1 MKDGNK
7 ELQTANCK
15 LQIANWATP
24 DHVKLGSAVRRRG
37 ITRTRSARAVCI
49 HPERA
54 NKEIAP
60 PSPLSPLPSPFITIV
75 LVLAFVVSRAWAD
88 EKDDERSAAK
98 LITPPAER
106 SIDLGLK
113 WLASVQ
119 RDDGGIGSGPTRGNV
134 AVCGLSGMA
143 MIAGGSTPGR
153 GPYGKS
159 LNRCVDYLLAQCQPS
174 GFIVGPETTHGPM
187 YGHGFATMFLGECY
201 GMSPRA
207 ELREK
212 LAKAVKLIVGCQNKD
227 GGWRYQPVRADAD
240 ISVTVCEIMALRA
253 ARNAGLFVPNETI
266 ERAIDYVRRSQ
277 NADGGFMY
285 MIQGGESAFPRSAAA
300 VAALYSAG
308 VYKDPKIDKGLD
320 YLMQFIPGEGVARR
334 DNGYYFYGHYYAV
347 QAMWQA
353 GGDRWRRWYPAV
365 RDELV
370 SKQREDGSWLAPE
383 GNECG
388 TAMALIVLQMP
399 NNCLPIFQ
407 R

>member
-1 MKDGNK
+1 MR
-7 ELQTANCK
+7 
-15 LQIANWATP
+15 IANWGTP
-24 DHVKLGSAVRRRG
+24 DETKRGSAMRRHW
-37 ITRTRSARAVCI
+37 ITGTRSARAVCF
-49 HPERA
+49 HAERA
-54 NKEIAP
+54 NEAP
-60 PSPLSPLPSPFITIV
+60 LFFLPSPRSPVFNLQFAIFILQSAIF
-75 LVLAFVVSRAWAD
+75 LLLSSPALAD
-88 EKDDERSAAK
+88 DKDDEKSAAK
-98 LITPPAER
+98 LITPAAER

-113 WLASVQ
+113 WLVSVQ
-119 RDDGGIGSGPTRGNV
+119 RDDGGIGSGPTRDNV
-134 AVCGLSGMA
+134 AVCGLAGMA
-143 MIAGGSTPGR
+143 MIAGGSPPGR
-153 GPYGKS
+153 GPFGGP
-159 LNRCVDYLLAQCQPS
+159 LNRCVDYLLAQSQPS
-174 GFIVGPETTHGPM
+174 GFIVGPDSGHGPM

-253 ARNAGLFVPNETI
+253 ARNAGLYVPNETI
-266 ERAIDYVRRSQ
+266 DRAKEYVKRSQ

-308 VYKDPKIDKGLD
+308 IYKDDQITKGLD
-320 YLMQFIPGEGVARR
+320 YLMRFLPAEGVARR
-334 DNGYYFYGHYYAV
+334 DGGYYFYAHYYAV

-353 GGDRWRRWYPAV
+353 GGDRWRRWYPAI

-370 SKQREDGSWLAPE
+370 RQQRDDGSWLAPE

-388 TAMALIVLQMP
+388 TAMALIVLQIP
-399 NNCLPIFQ
+399 NNYLPIFQ